1 VNAKDVIKKSLK
13 TTGDMLTMFV
23 ADLSDEDLIVRPA
36 PAANHIAWQLG
47 HLIACEA
54 MMGGVIPG
62 ATYPE
67 LPAHLKSQMDGKS
80 SKAPPPGGYLKKTE
94 YVDWFNQVRG
104 ATIANVDRL
113 SDADLDK
120 ATPADYATWAP
131 TVGDLLVLTANH
143 TLMHAGQFSVVRR
156 ALNKPVLF

>member
-1 VNAKDVIKKSLK
+1 MNAKDVIQTSLK
-13 TTGDMLTMFV
+13 STGDMLTQFV
-23 ADLSDEDLIVRPA
+23 ADLSDEDLLVRPA
-36 PAANHIAWQLG
+36 PNANHIAWQLG

-54 MMGGVIPG
+54 MMGDVVPR

-67 LPAHLKSQMDGKS
+67 LPGHLKSQMAGKS
-80 SKAPPPGGYLKKTE
+80 SKTPPPGGYLKKAE
-94 YVDWFNQVRG
+94 YVDWFNKIRS

-120 ATPADYATWAP
+120 ATPGDFAAWAP
-131 TVGDLLVLTANH
+131 TMGALLVLTANH

-156 ALNKPVLF
+156 LLNKPVLF